1 VNRLPARR
9 ERGFLHRLGQRWVP
23 VARPRDVLRARAV
36 LHREHALREELP
48 RGRTDDVRAEDLR
61 VEGPF
66 KATSGRS

>member
-1 VNRLPARR
+1 
-9 ERGFLHRLGQRWVP
+9 VP